1 MTWTEEDIGMTV
13 ELQYPQGTKFQ
24 TEIVEDTCVICGSHY
39 IGPRE
44 EVAHLMAQ
52 HSIIHGKEISAE
64 LRPELCRYQMA
75 LGLAQLDDNEK
86 REQFESHVVGISH
99 LYEAHPDLRNKLLV
113 SLQVCLQRY
122 AGISLSRGDV

>member
-52 HSIIHGKEISAE
+52 HSIIHGKEAE
-64 LRPELCRYQMA
+64 QMA

-122 AGISLSRGDV
+122 AGISLSRGDI

>member
-1 MTWTEEDIGMTV
+1 MTWEHEHIGEIVSLT
-13 ELQYPQGTKFQ
+13 YPQGTTFD
-24 TEIVEDTCVICGSHY
+24 TVIVEDTCSICGSHY

-52 HSIIHGKEISAE
+52 HSIIHGKEAE
-64 LRPELCRYQMA
+64 QMV
-75 LGLAQLDDNEK
+75 LGLTNLDDNEK

-99 LYEAHPDLRNKLLV
+99 LYEAHADLRTKLLV